1 MAVIP
6 HVPVKGTIRASHQN
20 LLIDQVN
27 QNTQDIANLQAGGLP
42 AEEVQELIDASIA
55 AHKNE
60 ETPHPA
66 YDEDIPSLVVLFE
79 NGLA

>member
-6 HVPVKGTIRASHQN
+6 HVPVKGIVRASHQN

-27 QNTQDIANLQAGGLP
+27 QNTTDIANLQSGGVP
-42 AEEVQELIDASIA
+42 AAEVQEMIDASLA
-55 AHKNE
+55 THVDDP
-60 ETPHPA
+60 TPHPS
-66 YDEDIPSLVVLFE
+66 YDTDLPSLTVLFE